1 MSASARITNRRK
13 QKASKDTE
21 AKDMNTFNG
30 KTVKQFWNLGTKQR
44 LQLLQAVYG
53 NVMDYMAEDEYDSL
67 PYGVQQRLETLV
79 KVLENKRVI
88 K

>member
-1 MSASARITNRRK
+1 MI
-13 QKASKDTE
+13 
-21 AKDMNTFNG
+21 TFNG
-30 KTVKQFWNLGTKQR
+30 KTVKQFWSLGTKQR

-53 NVMDYMAEDEYDSL
+53 NVLDYMAEDEYDSL

-79 KVLENKRVI
+79 KVLENKRVT